1 MRGESMKRI
10 LAAAHLLLISP
21 AVLFLGAVIVQR
33 LDLSQGEPGHTAQH
47 IVMWYAQRM
56 WTLWILLLA
65 LPLSVL
71 VSGCILLLLESGRS
85 TQVSSLAQKAL
96 AAVRPRGERTSVA
109 ATTVIAAVIVGIVV
123 LHMLA
128 N

>member
-1 MRGESMKRI
+1 MKRT
-10 LAAAHLLLISP
+10 LAAAHLVLISP
-21 AVLFLGAVIVQR
+21 AVVFLVAVIVQR
-33 LDLSQGEPGHTAQH
+33 LQPLQKEPALTAHQ
-47 IVMWYAQRM
+47 IVMWYAVRL

-71 VSGCILLLLESGRS
+71 ISGGISLLRDRS
-85 TQVSSLAQKAL
+85 SSAQGASLPQKAL
-96 AAVRPRGERTSVA
+96 AALRPAGARRSVA
-109 ATTVIAAVIVGIVV
+109 VTTVSAAVIVGIVF

>member
-1 MRGESMKRI
+1 MKRP
-10 LAAAHLLLISP
+10 LVGAHLLLISP
-21 AVLFLGAVIVQR
+21 AVIFLVAVIVQG
-33 LDLSQGEPGHTAQH
+33 LQPLQKEPEHTAQN
-47 IVMWYAQRM
+47 IVMWYAGRM

-71 VSGCILLLLESGRS
+71 ISGCISLLRDSSGS
-85 TQVSSLAQKAL
+85 AQVASLRQKVL
-96 AAVRPRGERTSVA
+96 AALRPAGARISVA
-109 ATTVIAAVIVGIVV
+109 ITTVTAAVIVGIVI

>member
-1 MRGESMKRI
+1 MKRT

-21 AVLFLGAVIVQR
+21 AVLFLVAVIVQR
-33 LDLSQGEPGHTAQH
+33 LQSLQPAHTAQH
-47 IVMWYAQRM
+47 IIMWYAERM

-71 VSGCILLLLESGRS
+71 ISGCISLLQDSRRS
-85 TQVSSLAQKAL
+85 AQVATLARRAL
-96 AAVRPRGERTSVA
+96 SALHPAGARTCIAVTT
-109 ATTVIAAVIVGIVV
+109 ATAAVIVGIVT

>member
-1 MRGESMKRI
+1 MKRA

-21 AVLFLGAVIVQR
+21 AVLFLVAVLVQGLQLLR
-33 LDLSQGEPGHTAQH
+33 NEPAHTAQH
-47 IVMWYAQRM
+47 IVLWYAERM

-71 VSGCILLLLESGRS
+71 ISGCLWLLRD
-85 TQVSSLAQKAL
+85 SSAGGQIASLPQKVL
-96 AAVRPRGERTSVA
+96 AALHPVGARTSVA
-109 ATTVIAAVIVGIVV
+109 VTTLTAAVIVGVV
-123 LHMLA
+123 ILHMLA

>member
-1 MRGESMKRI
+1 MKRA

-21 AVLFLGAVIVQR
+21 AVFFLVAVLVQSLQPLQR
-33 LDLSQGEPGHTAQH
+33 EPAHTAQQ
-47 IVMWYAQRM
+47 IVMWYAERM

-71 VSGCILLLLESGRS
+71 ISGCISLMKDSSGS
-85 TQVSSLAQKAL
+85 AQAASLAQKAL
-96 AAVRPRGERTSVA
+96 AAFHPVGLRTSVA
-109 ATTVIAAVIVGIVV
+109 VTTVTSAVIVGIVI

-128 N
+128 H

>member
-1 MRGESMKRI
+1 MKRI

-21 AVLFLGAVIVQR
+21 AVLFLVAVIVQR
-33 LDLSQGEPGHTAQH
+33 LHPLQPAQTTQH
-47 IVMWYAQRM
+47 IVTWYAERT

-65 LPLSVL
+65 LPLSVW
-71 VSGCILLLLESGRS
+71 VSGCISLLHDWSGS
-85 TQVSSLAQKAL
+85 AQVASFAQKAL
-96 AAVRPRGERTSVA
+96 AALHPAGARTSIAV
-109 ATTVIAAVIVGIVV
+109 TTAIAAVIVGIVI

>member
-1 MRGESMKRI
+1 MKRT

-21 AVLFLGAVIVQR
+21 AVLFLVAVIVQR
-33 LDLSQGEPGHTAQH
+33 LQPLQKEPALTAQH
-47 IVMWYAQRM
+47 IVMWYAERT

-71 VSGCILLLLESGRS
+71 ISGCISLLQDSSGRA
-85 TQVSSLAQKAL
+85 QVASLPQKAL
-96 AAVRPRGERTSVA
+96 AALHPVGARTSVA
-109 ATTVIAAVIVGIVV
+109 LTTVTAAVIVGIVI

>member
-1 MRGESMKRI
+1 MKRA

-21 AVLFLGAVIVQR
+21 AVLFLVAVIVER
-33 LDLSQGEPGHTAQH
+33 LQPLQMGPAHTAQH
-47 IVMWYAQRM
+47 IVMWYAERM

-71 VSGCILLLLESGRS
+71 ISGCISLLWNSSGIAPVASRP
-85 TQVSSLAQKAL
+85 QKAL
-96 AAVRPRGERTSVA
+96 AGLHPAEARTSVA
-109 ATTVIAAVIVGIVV
+109 ATTVTAAVIVGVV
-123 LHMLA
+123 ILHMLA

>member
-1 MRGESMKRI
+1 MKRA

-21 AVLFLGAVIVQR
+21 AVLFLVAVVVQG
-33 LDLSQGEPGHTAQH
+33 LQPLQKEPAHTAH
-47 IVMWYAQRM
+47 NIVMWYAERM
-56 WTLWILLLA
+56 WTLWVLLLA

-71 VSGCILLLLESGRS
+71 ISGCISLLQGSSAGS
-85 TQVSSLAQKAL
+85 QVASLAQKTIAAL
-96 AAVRPRGERTSVA
+96 RPAAARTSVA
-109 ATTVIAAVIVGIVV
+109 VTTVTAAIILGIVI

>member
-1 MRGESMKRI
+1 MKRT

-21 AVLFLGAVIVQR
+21 SVLFLVAVIVER
-33 LDLSQGEPGHTAQH
+33 LHQQPAHVAQH
-47 IVMWYAQRM
+47 IVMWYAERM
-56 WTLWILLLA
+56 WTLWVLLLA

-71 VSGCILLLLESGRS
+71 ISGCISLMKD
-85 TQVSSLAQKAL
+85 SSSSAQAASLVQKAR
-96 AAVRPRGERTSVA
+96 AAFHHSAAKTSVA
-109 ATTVIAAVIVGIVV
+109 VTTATAAIIVGIVI

>member
-1 MRGESMKRI
+1 MKRT

-21 AVLFLGAVIVQR
+21 AVLFLVAVIVQR
-33 LDLSQGEPGHTAQH
+33 LQPLQPAQTAQH
-47 IVMWYAQRM
+47 IVTWYAERM

-65 LPLSVL
+65 LPFSVL
-71 VSGCILLLLESGRS
+71 ISGCISLLQDWSGS
-85 TQVSSLAQKAL
+85 AQVASFAQKAL
-96 AAVRPRGERTSVA
+96 ATLHPAGTRTSIA
-109 ATTVIAAVIVGIVV
+109 ATTATAGVIVVIVI

>member
-1 MRGESMKRI
+1 MRGESVKRA

-21 AVLFLGAVIVQR
+21 AVLFVVAVIVQR
-33 LDLSQGEPGHTAQH
+33 LQPLQPARTAQH
-47 IVMWYAQRM
+47 VVMWYAERM

-71 VSGCILLLLESGRS
+71 ISGCISLLQDSRGNAQAA
-85 TQVSSLAQKAL
+85 TLARRAL
-96 AAVRPRGERTSVA
+96 TALHPAGARTSIAVTT
-109 ATTVIAAVIVGIVV
+109 ATATVIVGVV
-123 LHMLA
+123 ILHMLA

>member
-1 MRGESMKRI
+1 MKRT

-21 AVLFLGAVIVQR
+21 AVLFLVAVIVQR
-33 LDLSQGEPGHTAQH
+33 LQPSRALTAPH
-47 IVMWYAQRM
+47 IVMWYAERM

-71 VSGCILLLLESGRS
+71 ISGCISLLRDSSGRD
-85 TQVSSLAQKAL
+85 QVATLPQKAP
-96 AAVRPRGERTSVA
+96 AALHPAGARTSVA
-109 ATTVIAAVIVGIVV
+109 VTTVTAAVIVGIVI

-128 N
+128 NGWF

>member
-1 MRGESMKRI
+1 MKRT

-21 AVLFLGAVIVQR
+21 ALLFLVAVIVQR
-33 LDLSQGEPGHTAQH
+33 LQPLQREPAHTAQQ
-47 IVMWYAQRM
+47 IVLWYAERM

-71 VSGCILLLLESGRS
+71 ISGCISLMKDSSGS
-85 TQVSSLAQKAL
+85 AQAASLAQKAL
-96 AAVRPRGERTSVA
+96 AALHPSGARTSVA
-109 ATTVIAAVIVGIVV
+109 VTTVTAAVIVGIVI

>member
-1 MRGESMKRI
+1 MKRA
-10 LAAAHLLLISP
+10 LATAHLLLISP
-21 AVLFLGAVIVQR
+21 ALLFLIAVLVQR
-33 LDLSQGEPGHTAQH
+33 LQPLQEQPAHTAQH
-47 IVMWYAQRM
+47 IVMWYAQRI

-71 VSGCILLLLESGRS
+71 ISGCISLLWDSSGS
-85 TQVSSLAQKAL
+85 GQVTLPQKAL
-96 AAVRPRGERTSVA
+96 AALHPAGARASVA
-109 ATTVIAAVIVGIVV
+109 ATTVTAAVIVGIVV

>member
-1 MRGESMKRI
+1 MKRV
-10 LAAAHLLLISP
+10 LTAAHLVLISP
-21 AVLFLGAVIVQR
+21 AVLFLFAVI
-33 LDLSQGEPGHTAQH
+33 LQGLQPLQKEPAHTAQH
-47 IVMWYAQRM
+47 IVMWYAERI

-71 VSGCILLLLESGRS
+71 ISGCISLLQDSRGS
-85 TQVSSLAQKAL
+85 AQVASLPQKAL
-96 AAVRPRGERTSVA
+96 AALHPAGARTSVA
-109 ATTVIAAVIVGIVV
+109 ATTVTAAVIVGIVI

>member
-1 MRGESMKRI
+1 MKRV
-10 LAAAHLLLISP
+10 LTAVHLVLISP
-21 AVLFLGAVIVQR
+21 AVLFLVAVILQR
-33 LDLSQGEPGHTAQH
+33 LQPLQKEPAHTAQH
-47 IVMWYAQRM
+47 IVMWYAERM

-71 VSGCILLLLESGRS
+71 ISGCISLLQDSRGS
-85 TQVSSLAQKAL
+85 AQGASLPQKAL
-96 AAVRPRGERTSVA
+96 AALHPAGARTSGA
-109 ATTVIAAVIVGIVV
+109 ATTVTAAVIVGIVI

>member
-1 MRGESMKRI
+1 MKRT
-10 LAAAHLLLISP
+10 LPATHLLLISP
-21 AVLFLGAVIVQR
+21 AVLFLVAVIMQR
-33 LDLSQGEPGHTAQH
+33 LELGQGEPSHAAQH

-71 VSGCILLLLESGRS
+71 ISGCISLLQESGGS
-85 TQVSSLAQKAL
+85 AQDSGLAQKAL
-96 AAVRPRGERTSVA
+96 AAVRSTGARRSLA
-109 ATTVIAAVIVGIVV
+109 ATTVTAAVIIGIVV

>member
-1 MRGESMKRI
+1 MKRA
-10 LAAAHLLLISP
+10 LAAAHLLLMSP
-21 AVLFLGAVIVQR
+21 AVLFLVAVIMQR
-33 LDLSQGEPGHTAQH
+33 LQPLEKEPAHTAQH
-47 IVMWYAQRM
+47 IVMWYAERM

-71 VSGCILLLLESGRS
+71 ISGCISLLRDSNS
-85 TQVSSLAQKAL
+85 SAQVASLPQKAL
-96 AAVRPRGERTSVA
+96 AALHRAGVRISVA
-109 ATTVIAAVIVGIVV
+109 VTTVTAAVILGIVI

>member
-1 MRGESMKRI
+1 MKRT
-10 LAAAHLLLISP
+10 LAAAHFLLISP
-21 AVLFLGAVIVQR
+21 AVLFLTAVLAQRVMLVQN
-33 LDLSQGEPGHTAQH
+33 EPAQAAQH
-47 IVMWYAQRM
+47 IVMWYAHRM

-71 VSGCILLLLESGRS
+71 ITGCIALLRNPSG
-85 TQVSSLAQKAL
+85 TVQVAGFAQKAI
-96 AAVRPRGERTSVA
+96 AALHSAAARRSVA
-109 ATTVIAAVIVGIVV
+109 VTTVTAAVIVGIVI